1 VDGPGLPQAQDRT
14 VHRAAEPSRSKRSST
29 ASRRPSSPS
38 ACIPSRQNVSVR
50 LSIAR
55 QQSSKLPQRSNSEEL
70 VLLRGEPRG
79 PRRPLGSPNGQW
91 VDCKSKVCDLRP
103 NLRGPQASP
112 RENRIRASHT
122 RLKNGSRKLG
132 HVDFDVVRDSAE
144 DHVVGRHGP
153 EDRTRHELG
162 MKPRCRPRST
172 TAACAPRAAQEG
184 CGAAAA
190 CRAASS

>member
-1 VDGPGLPQAQDRT
+1 MYALFDQLFP
-14 VHRAAEPSRSKRSST
+14 
-29 ASRRPSSPS
+29 
-38 ACIPSRQNVSVR
+38 
-50 LSIAR
+50 R
-55 QQSSKLPQRSNSEEL
+55 QQEL
-70 VLLRGEPRG
+70 HADLEVAILDRVTESVDFGPYGLRV
-79 PRRPLGSPNGQW
+79 GQ
-91 VDCKSKVCDLRP
+91 KVCDLRP